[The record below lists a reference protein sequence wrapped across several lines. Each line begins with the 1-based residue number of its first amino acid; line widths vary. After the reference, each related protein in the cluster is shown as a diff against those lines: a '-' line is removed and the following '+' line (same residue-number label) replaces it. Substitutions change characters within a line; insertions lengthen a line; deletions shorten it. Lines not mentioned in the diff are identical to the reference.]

1 MRKHFFSF
9 LLITGM
15 LCSTG
20 ESFAQT
26 VIINGEKNNRP
37 LRWADFTGNP
47 DNNTDLFAYTYW
59 YVTYKWGPF
68 SFKGDTVKWK
78 VEVTLE
84 LEKRS
89 WQKSEKVSD
98 SLLVHEQGHFNIGL
112 LFARTFQQ
120 RVNNTV
126 FLRHN
131 YEAKIAEIFNEEL
144 EKFRQ
149 LEIKYDQET
158 DHFTNREQQKKWDD
172 YFKKALSGKS

>member
-1 MRKHFFSF
+1 MNKHFLAC
-9 LLITGM
+9 LLTGM
-15 LCSTG
+15 LFCNAGSLP
-20 ESFAQT
+20 AQT
-26 VIINGEKNNRP
+26 VIINGEKINRP

-68 SFKGDTVKWK
+68 SFKADTVKWK

-89 WQKSEKVSD
+89 WQKPEKVSD
-98 SLLVHEQGHFNIGL
+98 SLLAHEQGHFNIGL
-112 LFARTFQQ
+112 LFARTFLQ

-126 FLRHN
+126 FFRHN
-131 YEAKIAEIFNEEL
+131 YEARIAEIFKEEL

-158 DHFTNREQQKKWDD
+158 DHFTNREQQQKWDA
-172 YFKKALSGKS
+172 YFKKALNGKG